1 MTGVLLFGVVVLF
14 VHRQPNW
21 KPGVL
26 PIVVVEY
33 VLVAYSIL
41 AVSIA
46 AVLKGRV
53 GRERD
58 ASRRASL
65 LLVGWAVGEGAALI
79 GVIIFYIT
87 GQAQWYGL
95 GLLAMVCSFA
105 MLSPGVASV
114 SAGGVD
120 VRGDEEGRASRAD
133 RHARCCVDPSAARHL
148 FDSLAR

>member
-1 MTGVLLFGVVVLF
+1 MPRANPRPQPLQLIRLFLMTGVLLFGAVVLV
-14 VHRQPNW
+14 VHRKPNW

-26 PIVVVEY
+26 PIAVEY
-33 VLVAYSIL
+33 VLVAYSIM

-53 GRERD
+53 GREREPQ
-58 ASRRASL
+58 RRASL

-105 MLSPGVASV
+105 MLSPGVATGGE
-114 SAGGVD
+114 GGVGA
-120 VRGDEEGRASRAD
+120 RG
-133 RHARCCVDPSAARHL
+133 
-148 FDSLAR
+148 

>member
-1 MTGVLLFGVVVLF
+1 MAPANPRPQPLQLIRLFLMTGVLLFGAVVLF

-26 PIVVVEY
+26 PIAVEY

-46 AVLKGRV
+46 AVLKRRV

-58 ASRRASL
+58 PQRRASL

-79 GVIIFYIT
+79 GVVIFYIT
-87 GQAQWYGL
+87 GLAQWYGL
-95 GLLAMVCSFA
+95 GPLAMVSSFA
-105 MLSPGVASV
+105 MLSPGAASPA
-114 SAGGVD
+114 AG
-120 VRGDEEGRASRAD
+120 
-133 RHARCCVDPSAARHL
+133 
-148 FDSLAR
+148 SLDAPR

>member
-1 MTGVLLFGVVVLF
+1 MPPANPQPQPLQLIRLFLMTGVLLFGAVVLF

-26 PIVVVEY
+26 PITVLY

-58 ASRRASL
+58 PQRRGPL
-65 LLVGWAVGEGAALI
+65 LLIGWVVGESAALI
-79 GVIIFYIT
+79 GVVIFYIN

-95 GLLAMVCSFA
+95 GLLAMVSA
-105 MLSPGVASV
+105 YAILSPGAVLPTT
-114 SAGGVD
+114 G
-120 VRGDEEGRASRAD
+120 
-133 RHARCCVDPSAARHL
+133 
-148 FDSLAR
+148 SLDAPG

>member
-1 MTGVLLFGVVVLF
+1 M
-14 VHRQPNW
+14 
-21 KPGVL
+21 L
-26 PIVVVEY
+26 PIAVEY

-58 ASRRASL
+58 PQRPASL

-79 GVIIFYIT
+79 GAVIFYIT

-95 GLLAMVCSFA
+95 GILTMVCSFA
-105 MLSPGVASV
+105 MLSSGVASA

-120 VRGDEEGRASRAD
+120 ARG
-133 RHARCCVDPSAARHL
+133 
-148 FDSLAR
+148 

>member
-1 MTGVLLFGVVVLF
+1 VPPALQGTRSSSRIQFYVDEAPHDRLRPDATLYLFE
-14 VHRQPNW
+14 

-26 PIVVVEY
+26 PIAVEY

-79 GVIIFYIT
+79 GAVIFYIT

-95 GLLAMVCSFA
+95 GILTMVCSFA
-105 MLSPGVASV
+105 MLSSGVASA

-120 VRGDEEGRASRAD
+120 ARG
-133 RHARCCVDPSAARHL
+133 
-148 FDSLAR
+148 

>member
-26 PIVVVEY
+26 PIAVLY
-33 VLVAYSIL
+33 ALVAYSIL

-58 ASRRASL
+58 QQRRASM
-65 LLVGWAVGEGAALI
+65 LLVGWAVGEGPALL
-79 GVIIFYIT
+79 GVVIFYIT
-87 GQAQWYGL
+87 GQVQWYGY
-95 GLLAMVCSFA
+95 GLLAMVSSFV
-105 MLSPGVASV
+105 MLLPGAAS
-114 SAGGVD
+114 ATADGVD
-120 VRGDEEGRASRAD
+120 APG
-133 RHARCCVDPSAARHL
+133 
-148 FDSLAR
+148 

>member
-1 MTGVLLFGVVVLF
+1 MAPANPRPQPLQLIRLFLMTGVLLFGAVVLL

-21 KPGVL
+21 KPGAL
-26 PIVVVEY
+26 PIAVEY

-58 ASRRASL
+58 PQRPASL

-105 MLSPGVASV
+105 MLSPGVV
-114 SAGGVD
+114 SASTSSVD
-120 VRGDEEGRASRAD
+120 ARG
-133 RHARCCVDPSAARHL
+133 
-148 FDSLAR
+148 

>member
-1 MTGVLLFGVVVLF
+1 MPPANPRPQPLQLIRLFLMTGVLLFGAVVLV
-14 VHRQPNW
+14 VHRKPNW
-21 KPGVL
+21 KPGVV
-26 PIVVVEY
+26 PIAVEY
-33 VLVAYSIL
+33 VLVAYSIM

-53 GRERD
+53 GREREPQ
-58 ASRRASL
+58 RRASL

-105 MLSPGVASV
+105 MLSPGVATGGE
-114 SAGGVD
+114 GGVGA
-120 VRGDEEGRASRAD
+120 RG
-133 RHARCCVDPSAARHL
+133 
-148 FDSLAR
+148 

>member
-1 MTGVLLFGVVVLF
+1 MTGVLLFGAVVLV
-14 VHRQPNW
+14 VHRKPNW

-26 PIVVVEY
+26 PITVEY
-33 VLVAYSIL
+33 VLVAYSIM

-53 GRERD
+53 GREREPQ
-58 ASRRASL
+58 RRASL

-105 MLSPGVASV
+105 MLSPGVATGGE
-114 SAGGVD
+114 GGVGA
-120 VRGDEEGRASRAD
+120 RG
-133 RHARCCVDPSAARHL
+133 
-148 FDSLAR
+148 

>member
-1 MTGVLLFGVVVLF
+1 MAPANPRPQPLQLIRLFLMTGVLLFGAVVLF

-26 PIVVVEY
+26 PIAVLY

-58 ASRRASL
+58 PQRRASL

-79 GVIIFYIT
+79 GVVIFYIT
-87 GQAQWYGL
+87 GLAQWYGL
-95 GLLAMVCSFA
+95 GLLAMVSSFA
-105 MLSPGVASV
+105 MLSPGAASPA
-114 SAGGVD
+114 AG
-120 VRGDEEGRASRAD
+120 
-133 RHARCCVDPSAARHL
+133 
-148 FDSLAR
+148 SLDAPG